1 MKRYI
6 LLNKWVRNSSELGAL
21 YSAYPVED
29 DRGDWVKHEDAAEL
43 ERGGGERQAAGGA
56 MSEWT
61 ETRWIEQCKPM
72 PIETAPFND
81 TLALA
86 WDEKCGEWVIFNFDH
101 DNDANWMRLRGY
113 THWYPLPE
121 APM

>member
-1 MKRYI
+1 MKRYT

-43 ERGGGERQAAGGA
+43 ERGEG
-56 MSEWT
+56 
-61 ETRWIEQCKPM
+61 QCKPM

-86 WDEKCGEWVIFNFDH
+86 WDEERGKWVIFDFDH